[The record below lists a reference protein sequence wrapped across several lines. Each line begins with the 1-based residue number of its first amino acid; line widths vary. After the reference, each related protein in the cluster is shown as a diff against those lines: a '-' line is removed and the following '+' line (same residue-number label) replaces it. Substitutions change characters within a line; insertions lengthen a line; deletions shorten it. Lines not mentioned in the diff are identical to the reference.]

1 VRVCYFG
8 TYRAE
13 YSRNRILIEGLRQNG
28 VEVIECHETLWRDV
42 EDRIAQ
48 ASGGW
53 INPLFWLRVGVTYI
67 RLVWRYLCLEP
78 HDIVIVG
85 YPGQF
90 DLYCAKLL
98 CSLFNRPLV
107 WDVFMSIYLIAVERG
122 LAQKSSFTV
131 NALRVVERWACRLP
145 DQLWLDTAE
154 YINWFGKIHGVLTE
168 RFRLVPTGADDSVFR
183 PVATQE
189 MIESSKFRIV
199 YHGSFIPNH
208 GVDVIIH
215 AAAILKREPNLEI
228 ELIGDGPERDRAVNM
243 ARDLELQ
250 NVVFRDWLDHDKL
263 VCRLALADV
272 CLGVFGLTPQSL
284 MTIQN
289 KIYEGLAMAKPV
301 ITGDSPTIR
310 ATLLHGR
317 HIYLVPRANP
327 AALADAIQR
336 LRSDKMLQTKLAYE
350 GNALFAQHFT
360 VAAIGRRAVAHLR
373 ELLSPRRNKA

>member
-1 VRVCYFG
+1 
-8 TYRAE
+8 
-13 YSRNRILIEGLRQNG
+13 
-28 VEVIECHETLWRDV
+28 
-42 EDRIAQ
+42 
-48 ASGGW
+48 
-53 INPLFWLRVGVTYI
+53 
-67 RLVWRYLCLEP
+67 
-78 HDIVIVG
+78 
-85 YPGQF
+85 
-90 DLYCAKLL
+90 
-98 CSLFNRPLV
+98 
-107 WDVFMSIYLIAVERG
+107 MSIYLIAVERG